1 MHEAESLDDGRRE
14 DRLLRALTETARA
27 LEAVRRLRDHRKGGP
42 GRGGG
47 DAIQGGSGE
56 DGEEEEEECMQKVLG
71 ALRELSVSHSDRVA
85 GWREA
90 LTECARM
97 LAKCPP
103 EGSVQQHPSTTG
115 I

>member
-1 MHEAESLDDGRRE
+1 MHEAEPLDDGRRE

-27 LEAVRRLRDHRKGGP
+27 LEAVRRLRDRRKGGP

-47 DAIQGGSGE
+47 DAIVGGSGE
-56 DGEEEEEECMQKVLG
+56 DGGEEEECMQKVLG

-90 LTECARM
+90 LRECARM

-103 EGSVQQHPSTTG
+103 EGSVQQHPSATG